1 MSRPLSGSN
10 RTAISEAAQRYGAA
24 LFDLAT
30 EAKKVAAV
38 EQDAK
43 ALLAAWQTSA
53 DLRAALTSPLFP
65 VEEKAAALAAIGKKM
80 KVNAVTQK
88 FLGLAA
94 HNRRAADLGGM
105 LAAFLALAA
114 QARGAVLAEVSTAE
128 PLSEEQLKSLTEAL
142 GRAFKAPV
150 DVETT
155 LKPELLGG
163 LVVKV
168 GSRLFDDSVK
178 SKLDALKIAMKGA

>member
-1 MSRPLSGSN
+1 MSGSN

-128 PLSEEQLKSLTEAL
+128 PLSDEQLKSLTEAL

>member
-1 MSRPLSGSN
+1 MSGSN
-10 RTAISEAAQRYGAA
+10 RSAISEAAQRYGAA

-30 EAKKVAAV
+30 ESKKVAAV

-65 VEEKAAALAAIGKKM
+65 VEQKAAALGAIAKQM
-80 KVNAVTQK
+80 KADTITQN

-94 HNRRAADLGGM
+94 QNRRSADLGGM
-105 LAAFLALAA
+105 LAAFLGLAA

>member
-1 MSRPLSGSN
+1 
-10 RTAISEAAQRYGAA
+10 
-24 LFDLAT
+24 
-30 EAKKVAAV
+30 
-38 EQDAK
+38 
-43 ALLAAWQTSA
+43 
-53 DLRAALTSPLFP
+53 
-65 VEEKAAALAAIGKKM
+65 
-80 KVNAVTQK
+80 
-88 FLGLAA
+88 
-94 HNRRAADLGGM
+94 M